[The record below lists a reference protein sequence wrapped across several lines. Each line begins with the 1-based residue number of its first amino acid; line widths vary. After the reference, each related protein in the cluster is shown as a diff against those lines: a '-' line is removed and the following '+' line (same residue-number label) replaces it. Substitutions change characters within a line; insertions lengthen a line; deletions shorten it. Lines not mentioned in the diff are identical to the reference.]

1 MDTIEPIIF
10 RHFPL
15 SIKFD
20 IRPLLPRT
28 QDISLLKKQWARKV
42 SGVSRSPR
50 ETPEEETGSNKYWE
64 HLSHIAQSSARHF
77 VISVF
82 HCCIYWFYNFTK
94 SNSQHTLVENVLV
107 KVYVPGATTQSR
119 SPFQA
124 TELTTLT
131 IARINFGSMVDQSS
145 SNTLQF
151 TGTELMSKVLISDKY
166 SDLALTGACVKRNGK
181 RGITKDD
188 WLSCYTLQWNT
199 SQVRT
204 GIVNLSGEPI
214 YAGEDVF

>member
-20 IRPLLPRT
+20 IRPLLPGT

-107 KVYVPGATTQSR
+107 KVYVPI
-119 SPFQA
+119 
-124 TELTTLT
+124 LT
-131 IARINFGSMVDQSS
+131 IARIHFGSMVDQSS